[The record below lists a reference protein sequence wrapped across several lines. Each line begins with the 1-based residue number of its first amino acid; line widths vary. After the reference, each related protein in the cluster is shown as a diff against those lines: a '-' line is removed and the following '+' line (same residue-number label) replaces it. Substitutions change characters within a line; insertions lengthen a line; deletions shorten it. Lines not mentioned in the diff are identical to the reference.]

1 MTELEQK
8 ELKSYKLLVENQV
21 FYNRREEY
29 LSLVRNYLDKKITLG
44 SFIADFLEMES
55 HDARTAENMR
65 NDFEQLSNFSIDSEL
80 LTFEEPPFFFL
91 IDRLYN
97 LSMLIDEFGTDD
109 EENGISEA
117 DFKSRVEEAFSN
129 PELFK

>member
-1 MTELEQK
+1 
-8 ELKSYKLLVENQV
+8 
-21 FYNRREEY
+21 
-29 LSLVRNYLDKKITLG
+29 LDEKITLG
-44 SFIADFLEMES
+44 TFTANFLEMEIQDS
-55 HDARTAENMR
+55 FVARDMR
-65 NDFEQLSNFSIDSEL
+65 KDFEQLSNFSIDSEL

-117 DFKSRVEEAFSN
+117 DFESRVEEVFSN
-129 PELFK
+129 SELFK